1 MIQLH
6 IQFDSQWIEKQQTQ
20 GVRAVRVLEEL
31 AADADAAEAE
41 LSPDDIFWRFC
52 KGSAISKKV

>member
-6 IQFDSQWIEKQQTQ
+6 IQFDSQWIEKQQAQ

-41 LSPDDIFWRFC
+41 LSPDDIF
-52 KGSAISKKV
+52 